1 MIQRRDFIKSSIG
14 FSALLGTAPLFNSG
28 ITEASPISIEE
39 RKGRIAKAQELLQKN
54 KMSAL
59 VLDAGTSLNY
69 FTGLSWYPSERS
81 MLAIIPAKG
90 ELTYICPYFEED
102 RLRELLKIGNE
113 VRTWHEDE
121 NPFELCIK
129 TLKDLG
135 YQSGLIG
142 IEEQTRF
149 FISNGLQKAG
159 KNFQMVSGDPVSV
172 TCRLIKSPAEI
183 ALMQRANDITSLAIQ
198 AGIAALELGCTPRQ
212 ISQKI
217 AQKHTELGAQHGFAA
232 VTFGVATSF
241 PHGSSRKQ
249 ILQKGDTVMLD
260 CGCQVDGYES
270 DITRTVVFGEPSQR
284 QIDIWNLEKKAQQAG
299 FEAAVLGAPCENV
312 DIAARAVLTQ
322 AGFGPEYK
330 LPGLPH
336 RTGHGI
342 GMDGH
347 EWGNMVKGN
356 KLPLQVGMCFSIEP
370 TIAIPGE
377 FGVRLEDCV
386 YMTENGP
393 KWFSQPSPSITQA
406 FVL

>member
-14 FSALLGTAPLFNSG
+14 LSTLLSSTSLFSNS
-28 ITEASPISIEE
+28 IRDAAPISLEE
-39 RKGRIAKAQELLQKN
+39 RKMRIHKAQELLQQHQ
-54 KMSAL
+54 MVAL
-59 VLDAGTSLNY
+59 ILDAGTSMQY

-81 MLAIIPAKG
+81 MLVIIPAKG

-102 RLRELLKIGNE
+102 RLLELIKIGKQI
-113 VRTWHEDE
+113 RTWHEDE

-129 TLKDLG
+129 SLTDLG
-135 YQSGLIG
+135 VNSGQIG

-159 KNFQMVSGDPVSV
+159 NHFQLVSGDPVSV
-172 TCRLIKSPAEI
+172 SCRLIKSPTEI
-183 ALMQRANDITSLAIQ
+183 ALMQRANDITTLAIQ
-198 AGIAALELGCTPRQ
+198 AGIAGLSAGCTPQQ

-217 AQKHTELGAQHGFAA
+217 SQKHIELGARHGFAA

-270 DITRTVVFGEPSQR
+270 DITRTVVFGEPSQK
-284 QIDIWNLEKKAQQAG
+284 QIDIWNLEKRAQQAG
-299 FEAAVLGAPCENV
+299 FEAAKLGAPCENV
-312 DIAARAVLTQ
+312 DIAARSVLTQ

-393 KWFSQPSPSITQA
+393 KWFSQPSPSILQA
-406 FVL
+406 FE

>member
-14 FSALLGTAPLFNSG
+14 ISALMGNANLYTQTPS
-28 ITEASPISIEE
+28 EASPISNEE
-39 RKGRIAKAQELLQKN
+39 RMQRIGKAQELLQKN
-54 KMSAL
+54 NMVAL
-59 VLDAGTSLNY
+59 ILDAGTTMQY

-81 MLAIIPAKG
+81 MLVIIPAKG

-102 RLRELLKIGNE
+102 RLLELIKIGKQ
-113 VRTWHEDE
+113 VRTWHENE

-129 TLKDLG
+129 TIKDFG
-135 YQSGLIG
+135 FASGQIG

-159 KNFQMVSGDPVSV
+159 QQFQLVSGDPVSV

-183 ALMQRANDITSLAIQ
+183 ALMQKANDITTLAIQ
-198 AGIAALELGCTPRQ
+198 AGIAALTEGCTPRQ

-217 AQKHTELGAQHGFAA
+217 AQKHSELGAQHGFAS

-249 ILQKGDTVMLD
+249 ILQKGDLVMLD

-270 DITRTVVFGEPSQR
+270 DITRTVVFGEPTQK
-284 QIDIWNLEKKAQQAG
+284 QIDIWNLEKLAQQAG

-312 DIAARAVLTQ
+312 DLAARGLLVK
-322 AGFGPEYK
+322 AGFGPAYK

-386 YMTENGP
+386 YMTEHGP
-393 KWFSQPSPSITQA
+393 TWFSQPSPSISQPFT
-406 FVL
+406 

>member
-14 FSALLGTAPLFNSG
+14 ISALMSNSFLYTQAP
-28 ITEASPISIEE
+28 TEALPISIEE
-39 RKGRIAKAQELLQKN
+39 RKQRIAKAQELLQKN
-54 KMSAL
+54 KMVAL
-59 VLDAGTSLNY
+59 ILDAGTTMQY

-81 MLAIIPAKG
+81 MLVIIPAKG

-102 RLRELLKIGNE
+102 RLRELLKLGTE

-129 TLKDLG
+129 TIKDLG
-135 YQSGLIG
+135 FQSGQIG

-159 KNFQMVSGDPVSV
+159 KQFQLVSGDPVSV

-183 ALMQRANDITSLAIQ
+183 ALMQKANDITTLAIQ
-198 AGIAALELGCTPRQ
+198 AGIAALTEGCNPRQ

-217 AQKHTELGAQHGFAA
+217 AQKHGELGAQHGFAG

-249 ILQKGDTVMLD
+249 ILQKGDIVMLD

-270 DITRTVVFGEPSQR
+270 DITRTVVFGEPSQK
-284 QIDIWNLEKKAQQAG
+284 QIDIWNLEKRAQQAG
-299 FEAAVLGAPCENV
+299 FEAAMLGAPCENV
-312 DIAARAVLTQ
+312 DLAARGILVK

-393 KWFSQPSPSITQA
+393 KWFSQPSPSISQP
-406 FVL
+406 FI

>member
-14 FSALLGTAPLFNSG
+14 ISALMGNANLYTQAPS
-28 ITEASPISIEE
+28 EASPISNEE
-39 RKGRIAKAQELLQKN
+39 RMQRIGKAQELLQKN
-54 KMSAL
+54 NMVAL
-59 VLDAGTSLNY
+59 ILDAGTTMQY

-81 MLAIIPAKG
+81 MLVIIPTKG

-102 RLRELLKIGNE
+102 RLLELIKIGKQ

-129 TLKDLG
+129 TIKDFG
-135 YQSGLIG
+135 FGSGQIG

-159 KNFQMVSGDPVSV
+159 QQFQLVSGDPVSV

-183 ALMQRANDITSLAIQ
+183 ALMQKANDITTLAIQ
-198 AGIAALELGCTPRQ
+198 AGIAALTEGCTPRQ

-217 AQKHTELGAQHGFAA
+217 AQKHTELGAQHGFAS

-249 ILQKGDTVMLD
+249 ILQKGDVVMLD

-270 DITRTVVFGEPSQR
+270 DITRTVVFGEPTQK
-284 QIDIWNLEKKAQQAG
+284 QIDIWNLEKRAQQAG

-312 DIAARAVLTQ
+312 DLAARGLLVK

-386 YMTENGP
+386 YMTEQGP
-393 KWFSQPSPSITQA
+393 KWFSQPSPSISQA
-406 FVL
+406 FT